1 MGAKGLVLNH
11 STIAWKQISLCFR
24 GIAEDA
30 LSLSTVVGSWPALGQ
45 ASLFPQPGC
54 DHKMFSHEEW
64 HSQLA
69 SGELSSSSTPRT
81 TSHYCSAVAG
91 ACSPETQLGS
101 KHPAGEKTQ
110 HQAQLERAGWRPETG
125 FAGKQPLL
133 TCPTPPAQSMP
144 GALPL
149 AGGLSTRATS
159 CPHLPPCPAHA
170 VQHHAALTPTCS
182 WPQGTNKPGTELCQ
196 GC

>member
-91 ACSPETQLGS
+91 ACSPRNVAGQQAPCWGENPAPS
-101 KHPAGEKTQ
+101 PAGKSRMETRDWFCWEAASPDLPDPTSPE
-110 HQAQLERAGWRPETG
+110 HARGTAPRGRALYQGH
-125 FAGKQPLL
+125 LMS
-133 TCPTPPAQSMP
+133 PPATMP
-144 GALPL
+144 SSRCTAPCCPDTNLFL
-149 AGGLSTRATS
+149 ATRDKQA
-159 CPHLPPCPAHA
+159 
-170 VQHHAALTPTCS
+170 
-182 WPQGTNKPGTELCQ
+182 WD
-196 GC
+196 